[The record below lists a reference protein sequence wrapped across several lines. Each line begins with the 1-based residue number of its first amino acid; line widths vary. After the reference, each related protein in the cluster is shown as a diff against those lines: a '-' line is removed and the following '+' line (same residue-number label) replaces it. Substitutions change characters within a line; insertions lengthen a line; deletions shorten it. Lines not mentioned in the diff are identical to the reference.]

1 MSADPSRLPPPPSP
15 ARDWALL
22 LDVDGTLLDFAPH
35 PDGVEVPE
43 ALVADLDRI
52 HAALGGALGLVS
64 GRRLE
69 TLDGLFA
76 PLRLPAIGLHGLQ
89 RRDGVSGGHDHP
101 NEWAQVCEGARA
113 LCDKFPG
120 ALVED
125 KGITLAL
132 HWRRAPAAEEPLREY
147 ANSALIQLPGYHLQL
162 GHDVVELRPDGHDKG
177 DAIVALL
184 DSAPF
189 HGRFPV
195 FVGDDLTDE
204 AGFDAINLRHGLS
217 VRVGTREPTAAR
229 CGLHD
234 PAAVR
239 EWLAEAAWALPA
251 ADTPPTGI
259 HPEATQ

>member
-1 MSADPSRLPPPPSP
+1 MSADHDRLPPPPSP

-35 PDGVEVPE
+35 PDGVHVPE
-43 ALVADLDRI
+43 ALLADLDRI

-69 TLDGLFA
+69 TLDALFA

-89 RRDGVSGGHDHP
+89 RRDGVTPAHEHP
-101 NEWAQVCEGARA
+101 HEWAQVCMGAQA

-125 KGITLAL
+125 KGLTLAL
-132 HWRRAPAAEEPLREY
+132 HWRRAPAAEEPLREF

-177 DAIVALL
+177 DAIIALL
-184 DSAPF
+184 DAAPF

-217 VRVGTREPTAAR
+217 VRVGTREPTAAH

-234 PAAVR
+234 PAQVR
-239 EWLAEAAWALPA
+239 EWLAEAAWTLPA
-251 ADTPPTGI
+251 
-259 HPEATQ
+259 PEPRAAGPDAENRP